1 MTRHFSIPTMLRMT
15 PNFLLARFFDH
26 LGFVLPGVDWQRL
39 RCSDIPNAMCAIRCL
54 PEDAQQRI
62 EKALGD
68 VFSLACKRGLDSL
81 LESAL
86 LSGETWRAA
95 KPVADPYEEAMRA
108 YLDTSGIFEKAVFL
122 RQVDSL
128 SRWRRFKG
136 LPKQR
141 PATSAEDLE
150 SLRIAL
156 CDLLSSEQ
164 GRGERCTVEYANRAS
179 GADYFFAYPDDFVHT
194 LPVHDDGGC
203 LVSRSVQPTFEIV
216 FAYLADEGALEL
228 YAKVPPKLKVR
239 LKELFCDTML
249 SSTDAVEQAGAAYD
263 LNALKDCAGVLD
275 TDPMDH
281 VSACIRRVT
290 LALRNSPQRLT
301 LDAGSSSADT
311 NVFVL
316 VRRHVQEAGVPLTQ
330 VDVASATFCI
340 RIEPWEGRRAG
351 TLTFNVTYPHGCS
364 LRNEPPERAALGSR
378 YLKRWGICRV

>member
-15 PNFLLARFFDH
+15 PRSLLARFFDQ
-26 LGFVLPGVDWQRL
+26 LGVVLPAVNWQQF
-39 RCSDIPNAMCAIRCL
+39 RCRDIPAALTAIRSL
-54 PEDAQQRI
+54 PDADQHLI
-62 EKALGD
+62 ERALGD
-68 VFSLACKRGLDSL
+68 VFSLAWNRGLDSL
-81 LESAL
+81 SEAAE
-86 LSGETWRAA
+86 LSGESWCVA

-108 YLDTSGIFEKAVFL
+108 YLDAAAVFEKAVLL

-141 PATSAEDLE
+141 PSRAAEALE
-150 SLRIAL
+150 KLRIAL
-156 CDLLSSEQ
+156 CELLRTEQ
-164 GRGERCTVEYANRAS
+164 GRGERCTVEHSSRTS
-179 GADYFFAYPDDFVHT
+179 GADYFFAYPDDFVQT
-194 LPVHDDGGC
+194 LPAHDDDGY

-228 YAKVPPKLKVR
+228 YAKVPPKLKLR

-249 SSTDAVEQAGAAYD
+249 GATEGVGQVGAAYD
-263 LNALKDCAGVLD
+263 LNVLKDRSGVLD
-275 TDPMDH
+275 TDPLDH
-281 VSACIRRVT
+281 VSACVRRVT

-301 LDAGSSSADT
+301 LDAGSSAAST
-311 NVFVL
+311 NVFTL
-316 VRRHVQEAGVPLTQ
+316 VRRHVQEAGVPLAQ
-330 VDVASATFCI
+330 VDVSSATFCI
-340 RIEPWEGRRAG
+340 RIEAWEGRRAG